1 MRTLRLRYGVSIFP
15 LVMIASGA
23 HATSAPGVPVPAD
36 TKACTIDADWNEPA
50 QPRRIYGNSW
60 YVGTCGITAI
70 LITSPEGH
78 VLIDG
83 ATEKAAPLIENNI
96 RTLGF
101 DLKDVRYIVNSHEH
115 SDHAGG
121 IAQLQRD
128 SGATV
133 AARGPAAAIL
143 ERGKS
148 DRSDPQYLSVD
159 PFPPVASV
167 RRIVDGETITLG
179 SLSLTAHATPGHTR
193 GSTSWAWKSCESG
206 RCLDIVYADSLGAFS
221 DKVYRYSDE
230 AQHPGVLAAFR
241 KTLVTVAELPCDIL
255 LTPHP
260 DASNLWSRLGPQASA
275 PLIDSAACRRYSATA
290 SLNLDARITKES
302 AGSTP

>member
-1 MRTLRLRYGVSIFP
+1 MRTLRLRYGLSLLP
-15 LVMIASGA
+15 LALIASGT
-23 HATSAPGVPVPAD
+23 HAASIAEAPPAD
-36 TKACTIDADWNEPA
+36 AKACAADADWNEPA

-78 VLIDG
+78 MLIDG
-83 ATEKAAPLIENNI
+83 ATEKAAALIEKNI

-101 DLKDVRYIVNSHEH
+101 DLKDVRYILNSHEH
-115 SDHAGG
+115 MDHAGG

-133 AARGPAAAIL
+133 AAREQAAAIL

-148 DRSDPQYLSVD
+148 DRSDPQYLSVA
-159 PFPPVASV
+159 PFPPVTSV
-167 RRIVDGETITLG
+167 RRIVDGETIILG
-179 SLSLTAHATPGHTR
+179 SLSLTAHATPGHTQ
-193 GSTSWAWKSCESG
+193 GSTSWTWKSCDESD
-206 RCLDIVYADSLGAFS
+206 RCVDIVYADSLSALS

-260 DASNLWSRLGPQASA
+260 GASDLWSRLGPQATV

-290 SLNLDARITKES
+290 SSNLDARITKES
-302 AGSTP
+302 AGSAP

>member
-1 MRTLRLRYGVSIFP
+1 MRTLRLRYGLSLLP
-15 LVMIASGA
+15 LALIASGT
-23 HATSAPGVPVPAD
+23 HAASIAEAPAPAD
-36 TKACTIDADWNEPA
+36 AKACTVDADWNEPA

-83 ATEKAAPLIENNI
+83 ATEKAAPLIEKSI
-96 RTLGF
+96 RALGF
-101 DLKDVRYIVNSHEH
+101 DLKDVRYLLSSHEH
-115 SDHAGG
+115 MDHVGG
-121 IAQLQRD
+121 LAQLQRD

-133 AARGPAAAIL
+133 AARDHAAVIL

-148 DRSDPQYLSVD
+148 DRSDPQYLSVA

-167 RRIVDGETITLG
+167 HRIVDGETITLG
-179 SLSLTAHATPGHTR
+179 SLSLTAHATPGHTQ
-193 GSTSWAWKSCESG
+193 GSTSWTWRSCESD
-206 RCLDIVYADSLGAFS
+206 RCLDIAYADSLSAIS
-221 DKVYRYSDE
+221 DDAYRYSDE
-230 AQHPGVLAAFR
+230 SQHPGVLSAFR

-260 DASNLWSRLGPQASA
+260 DASDLWSRLGPQGTA
-275 PLIDSAACRRYSATA
+275 PLIDPAACRRYSAKA
-290 SLNLDARITKES
+290 SSNLDARITKEN